1 MKLLAEPRTRERWT
15 KGEGGILSI
24 EERKSNQNDPKEE
37 KGANRRK
44 GILIGA
50 KKQEKKCEDEARHL
64 EDLGRSSQEGVYK
77 KKKKASPGTS
87 LVVPWLRLPAPKAGG
102 LGSIPGRGT
111 MIPHA
116 TAKTPHSQI
125 NKNEY

>member
-44 GILIGA
+44 DILIGA

-64 EDLGRSSQEGVYK
+64 DDLGRSSQEGVYK
-77 KKKKASPGTS
+77 KKKEGISRDFPGG
-87 LVVPWLRLPAPKAGG
+87 P
-102 LGSIPGRGT
+102 
-111 MIPHA
+111 M
-116 TAKTPHSQI
+116 AKTPRSQGRRPGFDPWSGNYDSTRHS
-125 NKNEY
+125 